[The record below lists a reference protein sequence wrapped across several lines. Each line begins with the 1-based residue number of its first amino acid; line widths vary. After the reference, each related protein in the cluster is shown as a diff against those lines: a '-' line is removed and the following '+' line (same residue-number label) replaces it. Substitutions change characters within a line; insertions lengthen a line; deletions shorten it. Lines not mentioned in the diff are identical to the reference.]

1 LSCGRELAGVEEY
14 GIAISARMTLPMG
27 NHDEEAELPGM
38 AGQGQVGVPQV
49 GDQSIGAFATA
60 VFGGCGRTQP
70 SSVPRLPLA
79 RSASGQLIGC
89 PPGGRSSRVSALHDS
104 SGCRQARRLHRQ
116 RVPAGGHKH

>member
-1 LSCGRELAGVEEY
+1 
-14 GIAISARMTLPMG
+14 MG

-89 PPGGRSSRVSALHDS
+89 LPGGRSSRVSALHDS
-104 SGCRQARRLHRQ
+104 MRMPSGS
-116 RVPAGGHKH
+116 